1 MAHHLVVT
9 KKFLDFVR
17 GDVIADAKRITE
29 ILATEY
35 GKFVTKITAP
45 NRSKG

>member
-17 GDVIADAKRITE
+17 GDVIADAKRVAE

-35 GKFVTKITAP
+35 SKFVTKITAP